1 MDIVN
6 STISNVVNIGLPQGA
21 AEARRDSMARETIPQ
36 LNQNAASSQNQGA
49 AQNTAANVPTS
60 SNLFIQTDSILKV
73 SQEKNFSQKGTIKNK
88 KEEKTT
94 EAKAEKAKEQGGASG
109 ASSSLSSKSLSSKVA
124 SIDEIRATLSGAF
137 GKSGV
142 DYSLDADQKREK
154 GNGYKSKTIA
164 SKYGSCAQ
172 RSVYGNF
179 IDTTS

>member
-49 AQNTAANVPTS
+49 AHVPTS

-73 SQEKNFSQKGTIKNK
+73 SQEKNLSQKGTIKNK